1 MGAESAGKKELPIDV
16 LKNKLREVAFADSWE
31 EALNFLKEISATP
44 STKSLFTFSQLQ
56 VMDKNLPEIEA
67 IMKQISA
74 LGSTVLDDDR
84 KNVLRMKKAELIGGL
99 PKDYDFREI
108 VARITEVAG
117 EDIDRVYEVQ
127 DKRRLEEYKEKGE
140 TKE

>member
-31 EALNFLKEISATP
+31 EALDFLKKISTTP

-67 IMKQISA
+67 VMKQISA

-84 KNVLRMKKAELIGGL
+84 KNALRMKKAELIGGL

-108 VARITEVAG
+108 VARVTEVAG

-127 DKRRLEEYKEKGE
+127 DKRRLMEYEEKGE

>member
-1 MGAESAGKKELPIDV
+1 MGAESAGRKELPIDA
-16 LKNKLREVAFADSWE
+16 LRNKLREVAFADSWE
-31 EALNFLKEISATP
+31 EALSFLKKISTTS

-108 VARITEVAG
+108 VARVTEVAG

-127 DKRRLEEYKEKGE
+127 DKRRLKEYEERGEIKE
-140 TKE
+140 

>member
-1 MGAESAGKKELPIDV
+1 MGEESVGKKELPIDA
-16 LKNKLREVAFADSWE
+16 LRNKLREVAFADSWE
-31 EALNFLKEISATP
+31 EALNFLKKISTTP

-108 VARITEVAG
+108 VARVTEVAG

-127 DKRRLEEYKEKGE
+127 DKRRLKEYEERGKIKE
-140 TKE
+140 